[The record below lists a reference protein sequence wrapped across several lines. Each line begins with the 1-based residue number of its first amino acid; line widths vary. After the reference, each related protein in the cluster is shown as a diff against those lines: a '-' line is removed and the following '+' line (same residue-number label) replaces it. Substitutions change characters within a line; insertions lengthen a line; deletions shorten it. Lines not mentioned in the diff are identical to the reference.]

1 MIYGQVKGNVNC
13 DGLITTMKNSIV
25 SGSII
30 TNFADISGKVD
41 GNIEAKNKVSLS
53 STASLSG
60 DLLASIIVI
69 EEGAMFNGL
78 CKMNSESE
86 EKLQNSKVANLN
98 EGQKS
103 NWLRLSSI
111 GFQIAGSLALFGW
124 IGDLI
129 DNRFD
134 SNPIFLVFG
143 LIFGATASLYQIWKM
158 IDHK

>member
-1 MIYGQVKGNVNC
+1 MFQQNSNSMSSIIGPDLEINGDINIKGDLLIYGQVTGNVNC

-30 TNFADISGKVD
+30 TNFEDISGKVD

-78 CKMNSESE
+78 CKMNSSSE
-86 EKLQNSKVANLN
+86 ETKLQNSKVANLN
-98 EGQKS
+98 EGTK
-103 NWLRLSSI
+103 
-111 GFQIAGSLALFGW
+111 
-124 IGDLI
+124 
-129 DNRFD
+129 
-134 SNPIFLVFG
+134 V
-143 LIFGATASLYQIWKM
+143 
-158 IDHK
+158 